1 MRVDFYMLELGFF
14 MHFLATQSAA
24 DILPFSSFLF
34 LSMPLLRS
42 TSVLGM
48 LILVVAVVHGSFCLS
63 FVCVTC
69 LSLTQTLLA
78 PL

>member
-1 MRVDFYMLELGFF
+1 MLELGFF

-24 DILPFSSFLF
+24 DILPFSSCPCHY
-34 LSMPLLRS
+34 SDLLVS
-42 TSVLGM
+42 LGM

-63 FVCVTC
+63 FVCLTC